1 MRKPR
6 PMPRFPRL
14 RGMRRGIEPFQ
25 GSVAICAQYGAARM
39 ANSLGGVGPP
49 VPGCRRTGADSRPP
63 PAEWHQAS
71 GRRGAPGGGG
81 GTGGAAP
88 PPPPPAPPPGPPPP
102 PGPRLLA
109 RAGPRGGGALP
120 RQPPPPPHALAR
132 ARRLPGWIHDDGFDA
147 GRPDIDAEEPGEGR
161 VDQKKPRTAKA
172 IVRLRWMNER
182 NMSGSTI

>member
-1 MRKPR
+1 
-6 PMPRFPRL
+6 
-14 RGMRRGIEPFQ
+14 MRRGIETFR

-39 ANSLGGVGPP
+39 AISLRGVGPT
-49 VPGCRRTGADSRPP
+49 VPGCRQIGADGRPP

-71 GRRGAPGGGG
+71 GRRGRP
-81 GTGGAAP
+81 GGAAP
-88 PPPPPAPPPGPPPP
+88 A
-102 PGPRLLA
+102 A
-109 RAGPRGGGALP
+109 
-120 RQPPPPPHALAR
+120 PPHAFAQRL

-147 GRPDIDAEEPGEGR
+147 GRPDIDAEEPGEGP